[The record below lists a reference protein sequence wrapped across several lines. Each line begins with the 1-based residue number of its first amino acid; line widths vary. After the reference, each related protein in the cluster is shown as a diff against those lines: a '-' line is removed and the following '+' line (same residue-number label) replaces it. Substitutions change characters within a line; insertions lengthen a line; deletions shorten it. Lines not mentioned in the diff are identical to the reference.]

1 MTTLCP
7 RRTSNSMITTS
18 LFEFTRIFPFSVTI
32 FFTVKAFN
40 SKEDKHNCITYQIFV
55 NIYAIQEGVEEEAD
69 SEAVEEADSKEG
81 AQEVASG
88 EEAEGVVEGSEGV
101 SVEVVSIEDFNNLAM
116 YFGTTKQH
124 NDLAVISNALIYIC
138 SLIGMHSIKYF
149 QIRCGLNTKYIS

>member
-7 RRTSNSMITTS
+7 RRTSNSMITTC

-69 SEAVEEADSKEG
+69 SEAIEEADSKEG

-88 EEAEGVVEGSEGV
+88 EEAEGVVEVQRGSAWRWFQ
-101 SVEVVSIEDFNNLAM
+101 SKILTIWPCIFC
-116 YFGTTKQH
+116 TTKQH
-124 NDLAVISNALIYIC
+124 NDLAVIRNALICIC
-138 SLIGMHSIKYF
+138 SLIGTHSIKYF